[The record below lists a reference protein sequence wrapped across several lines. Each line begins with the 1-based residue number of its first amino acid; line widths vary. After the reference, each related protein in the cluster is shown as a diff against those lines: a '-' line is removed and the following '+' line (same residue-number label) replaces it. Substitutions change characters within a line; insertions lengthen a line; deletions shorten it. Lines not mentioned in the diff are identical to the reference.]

1 MERQKYL
8 IANWRM
14 IVPIANWILLAYC
27 YLSATYVKLNN
38 ERMAN
43 ELKKVALQIKEEGT
57 EDYINSQIDRK

>member
-1 MERQKYL
+1 MDYR
-8 IANWRM
+8 IA
-14 IVPIANWILLAYC
+14 AYC

-57 EDYINSQIDRK
+57 EDYINSLIDRK